1 MNTPLLLRGVDLAAF
16 AAALVA
22 RLRSVGVLVSASG
35 QPRFVQALRQMVP
48 HTPSALYWAARLTLV
63 NRMEDLGAFDAVFAA
78 VFGVSE
84 ADGATGPDPVMPL
97 PGPKTPAAGTMHRGG
112 SQSSSPQAQE
122 AQTLPWATRTVTDQ
136 DGAAASVLLPEVLP
150 SRIAA
155 LADEPFDRF
164 DPEDLRLLGSWLEAS
179 VQRWPQR
186 RSLRFEP
193 SPHGKRIDLRAT
205 MNASRTTGWESMI
218 LARTRP
224 RRRPRR
230 VVLVCDVSRSMQPY
244 AAIYLHLMRAAVLR
258 RAGIRPEVFAF
269 STSLTRLTS
278 VLSHRSAE
286 VALERANAKVT
297 DRYGGTFI
305 GRSVGALLA
314 PPHGNALRGAVVI
327 IASDGWDSDPPDVL
341 GHAMARLRR
350 RAELLVWL
358 NPRAAHSEFQPLA
371 GSMAAALPY
380 CDLFLPAH
388 SLTGLHQ
395 LLLALASD
403 HPQSTFQ
410 LGGPGGD
417 DANTI
422 DVRSPTPSGR
432 RGW

>member
-1 MNTPLLLRGVDLAAF
+1 VNTPLLLRGVDLAAF
-16 AAALVA
+16 AAAMVV

-35 QPRFVQALRQMVP
+35 PASFVQALRHLVP
-48 HTPSALYWAARLTLV
+48 HTRSALYWTARLTLV
-63 NRMEDLGAFDAVFAA
+63 NRMEDLGPFDAVFET
-78 VFGVSE
+78 VFGNLE
-84 ADGATGPDPVMPL
+84 PDGTAGPDPILPL
-97 PGPKTPAAGTMHRGG
+97 PGPRTPAAGTLHRAG
-112 SQSSSPQAQE
+112 SRSSAGTQA
-122 AQTLPWATRTVTDQ
+122 LPWVTRTITDQ
-136 DGAAASVLLPEVLP
+136 DGTADASVIVPDVLP

-155 LADEPFDRF
+155 LADEPFDQF
-164 DPEDLRLLGSWLEAS
+164 DPDDLRLLGSWLEAS
-179 VQRWPQR
+179 VQGWPR
-186 RSLRFEP
+186 RRTLRFEP

-205 MNASRTTGWESMI
+205 MNASRRTGWESVT

-258 RAGIRPEVFAF
+258 QAGIRPEVFAF

-286 VALERANAKVT
+286 VALQRANAKVT
-297 DRYGGTFI
+297 DRYSGTFI

-341 GHAMARLRR
+341 AHAMARLRR

-395 LLLALASD
+395 LLLALTGTGA
-403 HPQSTFQ
+403 
-410 LGGPGGD
+410 
-417 DANTI
+417 I
-422 DVRSPTPSGR
+422 
-432 RGW
+432 

>member
-1 MNTPLLLRGVDLAAF
+1 MTTPLLLRGVDLAAF

-22 RLRSVGVLVSASG
+22 RLRGVGVVVSASG
-35 QPRFVQALRQMVP
+35 PASFVQALRHLVP
-48 HTPSALYWAARLTLV
+48 QTRSALYWAARLTLV
-63 NRMEDLGAFDAVFAA
+63 NRVEDLSAFDAVFQQ
-78 VFGVSE
+78 VFGSI
-84 ADGATGPDPVMPL
+84 APDDPAGPEPFLPL
-97 PGPKTPAAGTMHRGG
+97 PGPKTPAAGTVHRGG
-112 SQSSSPQAQE
+112 SPSVGTP
-122 AQTLPWATRTVTDQ
+122 QTLPWITRTATGQ
-136 DGAAASVLLPEVLP
+136 DGTVGATVTVPDVLP

-155 LADEPFDRF
+155 RADEPFDQF
-164 DPEDLRLLGSWLEAS
+164 DPDDLRLLAAWLEGA
-179 VQRWPQR
+179 VQRWPRR

-205 MNASRTTGWESMI
+205 MNASRRTGWESLI
-218 LARTRP
+218 LARTRR

-230 VVLVCDVSRSMQPY
+230 VVLVCDVSRSMQPF

-258 RAGIRPEVFAF
+258 QARIRPEVFAF

-305 GRSVGALLA
+305 GRSIAALLA
-314 PPHGNALRGAVVI
+314 APHGNALRGAVVI

-341 GHAMARLRR
+341 EHALARLRR
-350 RAELLVWL
+350 RAEILVWL

-380 CDLFLPAH
+380 CDLFLPAN
-388 SLTGLHQ
+388 SLTGLRQ
-395 LLLALASD
+395 LLSALASEMVGNI
-403 HPQSTFQ
+403 PAN
-410 LGGPGGD
+410 GP
-417 DANTI
+417 ANGPLPRYRGLWS
-422 DVRSPTPSGR
+422 VPRGPSS
-432 RGW
+432 